1 MVLVVLKKLLGSGGE
16 GWRARV
22 TSNPLMS
29 GGGGPDGTIRI
40 KNEGHQQKEGRKGG

>member
-1 MVLVVLKKLLGSGGE
+1 MVVVVLKKLLGSGGE

-29 GGGGPDGTIRI
+29 GGGDQMGPS
-40 KNEGHQQKEGRKGG
+40 E